1 MSGKIIKFFT
11 KSDGGVYAK
20 LLEGGIVRKHE
31 KEKDRLRVS
40 GNKDHAI
47 DLSLV
52 KDAQAE
58 GASSLEILETGLQ
71 GEKRLFRI
79 SLDDLMAYGRKIT
92 LCGRE
97 RLRISLARFELVFG
111 PEEPWR
117 LADRDEMLKASL
129 REKEVQ
135 AIRFEQGTLFSDQE
149 KSYWKNRMGYET

>member
-1 MSGKIIKFFT
+1 MSGQILKFFT
-11 KSDGGVYAK
+11 KHDGGVYAK

-31 KEKDRLRVS
+31 KQKDRLRVS

-58 GASSLEILETGLQ
+58 EASSLEILETGLQ

-79 SLDDLMAYGRKIT
+79 SLDDLLTYGRKIT

-97 RLRISLARFELVFG
+97 RL
-111 PEEPWR
+111 
-117 LADRDEMLKASL
+117 
-129 REKEVQ
+129 
-135 AIRFEQGTLFSDQE
+135 
-149 KSYWKNRMGYET
+149 

>member
-1 MSGKIIKFFT
+1 MSGQILKFFT
-11 KSDGGVYAK
+11 KHDGGVYAK

-31 KEKDRLRVS
+31 KQKDRLRVS

-58 GASSLEILETGLQ
+58 EASSLEILETGLQ

-79 SLDDLMAYGRKIT
+79 SLDDLLTYGRKIT

-111 PEEPWR
+111 PDEPWR
-117 LADRDEMLKASL
+117 LEDRAEILRAETRRDEV
-129 REKEVQ
+129 KE
-135 AIRFEQGTLFSDQE
+135 IRAEQGLLFSDQE

>member
-1 MSGKIIKFFT
+1 MSARIIKFFT

-20 LLEGGIVRKHE
+20 LLEGGILRKHE
-31 KEKDRLRVS
+31 KQRDRLRAS

-47 DLSLV
+47 DVALI

-58 GASSLEILETGLQ
+58 GASALEILETGLE

-79 SLDDLMAYGRKIT
+79 SIDDLLTYGRKIF

-111 PEEPWR
+111 PDEPWR
-117 LADRDEMLKASL
+117 LEDRAEILRAETRRDEVA
-129 REKEVQ
+129 
-135 AIRFEQGTLFSDQE
+135 EQGLLFSDQE

>member
-1 MSGKIIKFFT
+1 MSGQILKFFT
-11 KSDGGVYAK
+11 KHDGGVYAK

-31 KEKDRLRVS
+31 KQKDRLRVS

-58 GASSLEILETGLQ
+58 EASSLEILETGLQ

-79 SLDDLMAYGRKIT
+79 SLDDLLTYGRKIT

-111 PEEPWR
+111 PEEAWR
-117 LADRDEMLKASL
+117 VEDRAEILRAETRRDEV
-129 REKEVQ
+129 KE
-135 AIRFEQGTLFSDQE
+135 IRAKQGLLFSDQE

>member
-1 MSGKIIKFFT
+1 MSGQILKFFT
-11 KSDGGVYAK
+11 KHDGGVYAK

-31 KEKDRLRVS
+31 KQKDRLRVS

-58 GASSLEILETGLQ
+58 EASSLEILETGLQ

-79 SLDDLMAYGRKIT
+79 SLDDLLTYGRKIT

-111 PEEPWR
+111 PEEAWR
-117 LADRDEMLKASL
+117 VEDRAEILRAETRRDE
-129 REKEVQ
+129 VQ
-135 AIRFEQGTLFSDQE
+135 EIRAEQGLLFSDQE

>member
-1 MSGKIIKFFT
+1 MSGQILKFFT
-11 KSDGGVYAK
+11 KHDGGVYAK

-31 KEKDRLRVS
+31 KQKDRLRVS

-58 GASSLEILETGLQ
+58 EASSLEILETGLQ

-79 SLDDLMAYGRKIT
+79 SLDDLLTYGRKIT

-111 PEEPWR
+111 PEEAWR
-117 LADRDEMLKASL
+117 LEDRAELLRASL
-129 REKEVQ
+129 RESQVRE
-135 AIRFEQGTLFSDQE
+135 IRSEQQTLFSDTE
-149 KSYWKNRMGYET
+149 KTYWKNRMGYET

>member
-1 MSGKIIKFFT
+1 MSGKIIKLFT
-11 KSDGGVYAK
+11 KADGGVYAK

-31 KEKDRLRVS
+31 KQKDRLRVS

-58 GASSLEILETGLQ
+58 EASSLEILETGLQ

-79 SLDDLMAYGRKIT
+79 SLDDLLTYGRKIT

-111 PEEPWR
+111 PEEAWR
-117 LADRDEMLKASL
+117 LEARAEILRASL
-129 REKEVQ
+129 REKQVQ
-135 AIRFEQGTLFSDQE
+135 EIRHEQGTLFSDEE
-149 KSYWKNRMGYET
+149 KSFWRTRLQHEM

>member
-1 MSGKIIKFFT
+1 MSGKIIKLFT
-11 KSDGGVYAK
+11 KADGGVYAK

-31 KEKDRLRVS
+31 KQKDRLRVS

-58 GASSLEILETGLQ
+58 EASSLEILETGLQ

-79 SLDDLMAYGRKIT
+79 SLDDLLTYGRKIT

-111 PEEPWR
+111 PEEAWR
-117 LADRDEMLKASL
+117 LEARAEILRASL
-129 REKEVQ
+129 REKQVQ
-135 AIRFEQGTLFSDQE
+135 EIRHEQGTLFSDEE
-149 KSYWKNRMGYET
+149 KSFWRTRLQHET